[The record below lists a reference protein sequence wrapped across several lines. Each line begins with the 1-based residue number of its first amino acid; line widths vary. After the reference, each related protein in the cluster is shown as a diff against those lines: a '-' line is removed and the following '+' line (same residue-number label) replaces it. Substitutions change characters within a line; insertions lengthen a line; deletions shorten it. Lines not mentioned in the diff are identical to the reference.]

1 MDKARNGIV
10 GLVVLLSFTFSLM
23 FSACT
28 SLKLSGENGVSSTN
42 SDTTVDI
49 ADDGIENTNSNISTD
64 QDANV
69 ENAEQ
74 DNQDNSSKDNAS
86 SDAGNDSGNN
96 ETGSNK
102 QEENGTKDNNPS
114 GEDKKRIVVKALYL
128 TGWTVGNP
136 EKLEHYINLANTTE
150 INSYVVDIKDDDGY
164 VGYESNVPAVREI
177 GAWKKKY
184 DVDKVLKAFHDNNIH
199 VIGRIVCFKDP
210 VLSEKK
216 PELAVKHVNGGLWKE
231 KNSNGEMI
239 SWLNPYEKDSW
250 PYLIEIAREA
260 VEKGFDEIQFDYVR
274 FPSGDKKAMD
284 FGQNRPEKYETINE
298 FLRYA
303 RNELPGVVLSADI
316 FGIVCESPGDTEDIG
331 QYLET
336 VGMDIDYISPMLY
349 PSHYALGQVVNGIK
363 FPKPDLEPY
372 AVVYNSLVKAK
383 NRISQVQGYKA
394 DVRPYIQDFTATW
407 IGKGNYQV
415 YGPKQVREQIQ
426 AVYDAGYKEWILWDA
441 KNKYEEE
448 AFLKE

>member
-1 MDKARNGIV
+1 
-10 GLVVLLSFTFSLM
+10 M

-28 SLKLSGENGVSSTN
+28 KLNLSADQNGVVSTN
-42 SDTTVDI
+42 IDVIDVNVT
-49 ADDGIENTNSNISTD
+49 DDEAGNTNSTGSTGIAAD
-64 QDANV
+64 NGNSN
-69 ENAEQ
+69 ENSQ
-74 DNQDNSSKDNAS
+74 DNNSADKSGGNVN
-86 SDAGNDSGNN
+86 NDSGGN
-96 ETGSNK
+96 EP
-102 QEENGTKDNNPS
+102 EENSAGDDKVDVKDR
-114 GEDKKRIVVKALYL
+114 KKIEVKALYL
-128 TGWTVGNP
+128 TGWTVGHP
-136 EKLEHYINLANTTE
+136 EKLEHYINLANSTE

-210 VLSEKK
+210 VLSGKK

-274 FPSGDKKAMD
+274 FPSGDKKVMD
-284 FGQNRPEKYETINE
+284 FGQNRPEKYKTINE

-336 VGMDIDYISPMLY
+336 IGLDIDYISPMLY

-394 DVRPYIQDFTATW
+394 DVRPYIQDFTASW
-407 IGKGNYQV
+407 IGEGNYQV
-415 YGPKQVREQIQ
+415 YTAKQVREQIQ
-426 AVYDAGYKEWILWDA
+426 AVYDAEYKEWILWDA
-441 KNKYEEE
+441 RNKYEED
-448 AFLKE
+448 ALLKE